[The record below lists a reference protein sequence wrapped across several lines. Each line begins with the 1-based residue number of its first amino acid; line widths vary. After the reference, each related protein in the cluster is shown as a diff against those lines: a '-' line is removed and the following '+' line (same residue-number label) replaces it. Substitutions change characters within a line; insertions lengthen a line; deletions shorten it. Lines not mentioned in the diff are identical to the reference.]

1 MFIAELFIITKP
13 KCPLAD
19 KWIKQLWD
27 NGILL
32 GRKKEENVTLCN
44 SMDGPGEHYAK

>member
-1 MFIAELFIITKP
+1 MSISRRV
-13 KCPLAD
+13 D
-19 KWIKQLWD
+19 KKAVVHLC

-32 GRKKEENVTLCN
+32 GCKKESFALSN